1 MCGRQ
6 TPALVR
12 LSGHLRPESR
22 ASARVAIPSLLFP
35 AHMNLLIRPS
45 RDEDVPTLS
54 AIYAASVATDTA
66 SWEYEAPSIDEFARR
81 RRDVLASGFPW
92 FTAEVD
98 GVVAGYSFASSYRAR
113 IGYRFVVEDSVYV
126 LREMQGRGIGR
137 RLLTT
142 LIDECARQGFRQMI
156 AVIGDSA
163 NTGSIKLHEACGF
176 ESVALFKGIGYKFDR
191 WLDSVQMQRALG
203 DGSSTAPQSE

>member
-1 MCGRQ
+1 
-6 TPALVR
+6 
-12 LSGHLRPESR
+12 
-22 ASARVAIPSLLFP
+22 
-35 AHMNLLIRPS
+35 MNLLIRPS
-45 RDEDVPTLS
+45 RDEDVPTLA
-54 AIYAASVATDTA
+54 AIYATSVATDTA
-66 SWEYEAPSIDEFARR
+66 SWEYEAPGVDEFARR
-81 RRDVLASGFPW
+81 RCDLLASGFPY
-92 FTAEVD
+92 FTAELD
-98 GVVAGYSFASSYRAR
+98 GHVVGYSYASSYRAR

-163 NTGSIKLHEACGF
+163 NRGSIKLHAACGF
-176 ESVALFKGIGYKFDR
+176 DRVAVFKGIGYKFER

-203 DGSSTAPQSE
+203 EGSSTAPTAP